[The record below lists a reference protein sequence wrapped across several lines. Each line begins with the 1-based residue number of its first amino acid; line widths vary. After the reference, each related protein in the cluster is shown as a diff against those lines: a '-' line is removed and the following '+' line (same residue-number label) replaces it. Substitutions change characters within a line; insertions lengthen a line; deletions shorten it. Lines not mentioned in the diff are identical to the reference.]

1 MRFSTK
7 KEQTT
12 TKKRKKKAM
21 NLRLLSNGCWST
33 PTASPAE
40 YMMDAQFSRVAIYRG
55 GAGGRVVM
63 GRVGGRV
70 QGGQHQGGQ
79 GRAGLRVAMCRGVAG
94 SRVST
99 CSRRRVEGGHLLEGQ
114 GRGWPPAQGAG
125 SRVAIRRRGGRVT
138 GMQGFTHGGARN
150 SAASPSLAGL

>member
-55 GAGGRVVM
+55 GGRGEGGH
-63 GRVGGRV
+63 GEG
-70 QGGQHQGGQ
+70 GGQ
-79 GRAGLRVAMCRGVAG
+79 G
-94 SRVST
+94 T
-99 CSRRRVEGGHLLEGQ
+99 
-114 GRGWPPAQGAG
+114 GWPAPGGAG
-125 SRVAIRRRGGRVT
+125 EGR
-138 GMQGFTHGGARN
+138 A
-150 SAASPSLAGL
+150 